1 MSWYNL
7 CRSNNNEFR
16 PDFYKS
22 VSEIPVED
30 WTQIVGGHN
39 IFLSLPYLSSL
50 EKSMKE
56 QVDFRYIIF
65 YNPSSKPVAIASVQ
79 ILDFNNEAFKKHDA
93 FCKVADKIKTRL
105 LQSLDMKMMVC
116 GNVFSCGENG
126 FAYSSEIAAEEAFN
140 NLSNGLYQLR
150 QMEKGDKHVS
160 VVLLKEFEPSSYRNS
175 DVLKSAGFK
184 DFKVDVNMVLQIHSD
199 WRSMEDYLHSMTTKF
214 RTKAK
219 GVFKKSKDLIVKD
232 LSANEIEIYTNEIA
246 QLYQSVVE
254 RAEFKFGILNV
265 SAFVE
270 MKKNL
275 QNNFLF
281 KGYFLDNEMVG
292 FSSAYISDD
301 SFDANYVGLNY
312 QLNVEYAIY
321 QRMLYDFVQESIAR
335 NVKELHLG
343 RTAEEIKSCLGAEP
357 MDMKLYL
364 RHRNSISN
372 KLLAPIIATIT
383 PSEFELRY
391 PFKADYKVSLN
402 GSPQ

>member
-30 WTQIVGGHN
+30 WTQIVGTQN
-39 IFLSLPYLSSL
+39 IYLSLPYLASL

-65 YNPSSKPVAIASVQ
+65 YSPSAKPVAIASVQ
-79 ILDFNNEAFKKHDA
+79 ILDFNNEAFKKHEA

-126 FAYSSEIAAEEAFN
+126 FAYSSDVSAEAAFN

-150 QMEKGDKHVS
+150 QMEKGDKPVS

-184 DFKVDVNMVLQIHSD
+184 DFKVDVNMVLQINSD

-232 LSANEIEIYTNEIA
+232 LSANEIESYTNEIA

-275 QNNFLF
+275 ENNFLF
-281 KGYFLDNEMVG
+281 KAYFLDKEMVG
-292 FSSAYISDD
+292 FSSAYISDE

-335 NVKELHLG
+335 QVKELHLG

-391 PFKADYKVSLN
+391 PFKADYKISA
-402 GSPQ
+402 